1 MTVTSSVNKRFYT
14 GNGSVTTFA
23 INSLSGD
30 VLTGLTIFDDD
41 DVKVYLDGVLKTK
54 TTHYTISSS
63 TPPASFAGKLVNAN
77 VVFLTAPANGVAVAI
92 VREIPVTQELLLSN
106 GNNVPPKPL
115 ESQLDKMV
123 VQNQQLAGS
132 LGVDVV
138 RVNSFESAS
147 GINPILLTEGT
158 YLKCVGGQITNATP
172 VAVGVDISNATVTQV
187 ATNTSDITAL
197 DGRLNVLEPLKNP
210 ALTGNALKIPQVNAG
225 ETAYGA
231 VTFDALLPSQ
241 TGNSGK
247 LLTTNGTNAS
257 WLINTGAFAYVNFD
271 GTTASNLVGTATR
284 ASNIATINATAHGH
298 IVGHRVYLTF
308 ASGISN
314 GWFTVATVPTA
325 NSFTVASTGADV
337 VSPVVATLTRRS
349 IRKALNVQSV
359 PIALAGAYA
368 VNFTTPAP
376 DANYALLGSA
386 QNRSGSDLLALV
398 QFHWNNA
405 FVAPTVN
412 YVHAIVRNSSTAF
425 AQDMTDNSIVVF
437 A

>member
-1 MTVTSSVNKRFYT
+1 MSANKIVGTPDLLKTFNWSPTNPQWAEPSASLFEDGYVGGDKALASNVNFIYKEFGEKINHVLQNGVTKWISTKAYLIGDVVNHSGRIYQT
-14 GNGSVTTFA
+14 LVANTDSEPTTINTNWTYLGNKADLQTIIDSVTTA
-23 INSLSGD
+23 NSN
-30 VLTGLTIFDDD
+30 I
-41 DVKVYLDGVLKTK
+41 
-54 TTHYTISSS
+54 
-63 TPPASFAGKLVNAN
+63 
-77 VVFLTAPANGVAVAI
+77 
-92 VREIPVTQELLLSN
+92 
-106 GNNVPPKPL
+106 
-115 ESQLDKMV
+115 
-123 VQNQQLAGS
+123 
-132 LGVDVV
+132 
-138 RVNSFESAS
+138 
-147 GINPILLTEGT
+147 
-158 YLKCVGGQITNATP
+158 
-172 VAVGVDISNATVTQV
+172 
-187 ATNTSDITAL
+187 ATNTSNISAL
-197 DGRLNVLEPLKNP
+197 DIVKNP
-210 ALTGNALKIPQVNAG
+210 ALTGNAFKIPQVNAG

-241 TGNSGK
+241 TGNAGK
-247 LLTTNGTNAS
+247 LLTTDGTNAS
-257 WLINTGAFAYVNFD
+257 WGNVPFAYVNFD

-284 ASNIATINATAHGH
+284 ASNVATINATAHGH

-337 VSPVVATLTRRS
+337 VVPVVATLTRRS

-376 DANYALLGSA
+376 DANYALLGSS
-386 QNRSGSDLLALV
+386 QNRSGADLLALV

-425 AQDMTDNSIVVF
+425 AQDMTDNSILVF